1 MVPFACLVD
10 CFDRLRR
17 QSDSLPV
24 HWQHDYYHITMAFID
39 KTHDADTINSIICR
53 NFTNV
58 PPIKIT
64 FNKFDAFT
72 THSGIHIIH
81 LAASC
86 IPNELR
92 LLNEKIRKEICNTAS
107 SGTSD
112 RTNFP
117 STSVTVPSEVPFTST
132 EAPMTG
138 RPSSA
143 EVTRPTTCLVCARS
157 TPAPTHKNRIH
168 NKTLSFIIKS
178 HNVWLLN
185 EISSDG
191 KSIGLVLR
199 RQGNTMYIKEN
210 SKQL

>member
-1 MVPFACLVD
+1 METKSYIEIMVPFACQAD

-92 LLNEKIRKEICNTAS
+92 LLNEKIRKEICNTGSAIY
-107 SGTSD
+107 SD
-112 RTNFP
+112 FYLHVTLGRIVNQGIVLDDIRRLVNNVKFP
-117 STSVTVPSEVPFTST
+117 PCTVS
-132 EAPMTG
+132 
-138 RPSSA
+138 
-143 EVTRPTTCLVCARS
+143 
-157 TPAPTHKNRIH
+157 
-168 NKTLSFIIKS
+168 
-178 HNVWLLN
+178 LN
-185 EISSDG
+185 EIIYRYYRG
-191 KSIGLVLR
+191 PI
-199 RQGNTMYIKEN
+199 I
-210 SKQL
+210 SKIILEDQH

>member
-1 MVPFACLVD
+1 MVPFACQAD

-92 LLNEKIRKEICNTAS
+92 LLNEKIRKEICNTGSAIY
-107 SGTSD
+107 SD
-112 RTNFP
+112 FYLH
-117 STSVTVPSEVPFTST
+117 VTLGRIVNQGIVLDDIRRLVNNVKFQPCTVSLYEVIYRYYRGP
-132 EAPMTG
+132 
-138 RPSSA
+138 
-143 EVTRPTTCLVCARS
+143 
-157 TPAPTHKNRIH
+157 
-168 NKTLSFIIKS
+168 II
-178 HNVWLLN
+178 
-185 EISSDG
+185 
-191 KSIGLVLR
+191 
-199 RQGNTMYIKEN
+199 
-210 SKQL
+210 SKIILEDQH

>member
-1 MVPFACLVD
+1 MVPFACQAD

-92 LLNEKIRKEICNTAS
+92 LLNEKILDDIRRLVNNVK
-107 SGTSD
+107 
-112 RTNFP
+112 FP
-117 STSVTVPSEVPFTST
+117 PCTVS
-132 EAPMTG
+132 
-138 RPSSA
+138 
-143 EVTRPTTCLVCARS
+143 
-157 TPAPTHKNRIH
+157 
-168 NKTLSFIIKS
+168 
-178 HNVWLLN
+178 LN
-185 EISSDG
+185 EVIYRYYRGPIISKIILED
-191 KSIGLVLR
+191 
-199 RQGNTMYIKEN
+199 QH
-210 SKQL
+210 